1 MLEPLIYTLVG
12 FALASV
18 FWFLYFKTKSS
29 NLVDRSALEEKAL
42 LNTKLE
48 GQIAAFHKDF

>member
-29 NLVDRSALEEKAL
+29 NLVDRSALEEKTI
-42 LNTKLE
+42 LNTN
-48 GQIAAFHKDF
+48 